1 LTPSPK
7 DSHSVNP
14 AVLDDLANNIPL
26 RSSLSLIQ
34 RGIEKESLR
43 IQGSGHLALSA
54 HPKALGSALTHP
66 EITTDYSEA
75 LLEFITPTYHSPEAA
90 LAHLD
95 DIQRFTYPA
104 LGDELLWTASMPC
117 VLSTDNEIPVAQY
130 GSSNI
135 GKMKTVY
142 RLGLGHRYGRPM
154 QTIAGIHY
162 NFSLPDSFWQQYQ
175 KLTTNSQATNLS
187 LQDFKTEQ
195 YLGMI
200 RNFRR
205 YVWLLIYLFGASPA
219 VCGSFVKGRTHSLSP
234 LTEGTLHAPFGTAL
248 RMGDLGYQ
256 SSAQESLFVSY
267 NTLSEYIESLLGALT
282 QTHPQYQKIGLSKDG
297 EYQQLSDCLLQIEN
311 EFYSTVRPK
320 RTTKSGEIPL
330 KALEER
336 GIEYIEV
343 RCIDLN
349 PYLALGA
356 DAEQL
361 RFIDTFLLF
370 CLFADSPSLD
380 QDEHLITMDNMRKV
394 VMEGRKPGLE
404 LNREGS
410 PISMQEWGAQLL
422 AEMQVMTEML
432 DSTNQQNNYRSA
444 LKQQQEKLKDS
455 SLTPS
460 ALILQDLSEQNTP
473 YFRFALKQAQIHR
486 DAYLQTP
493 LTAEQQSAYEQK
505 ALDSLAKQTV
515 LDKEEEI
522 DFGSYLA
529 SYFEQYKHI
538 GTRQD

>member
-1 LTPSPK
+1 LTLSPK
-7 DSHSVNP
+7 GPSSVNP
-14 AVLDDLANNIPL
+14 VRLDNLARNTSL
-26 RSSLSLIQ
+26 TSSLSSIQ

-43 IQGSGHLALSA
+43 IQASGHLALTP
-54 HPKALGSALTHP
+54 HPKTLGSALTHP

-75 LLEFITPTYHSPEAA
+75 LLEFITPTYCTPEAA

-95 DIQRFTYPA
+95 DIQRFTYRA

-117 VLSTDNEIPVAQY
+117 VLSSDNEIPVAQY

-175 KLTTNSQATNLS
+175 KLTDEGRDTQLS

-195 YLGMI
+195 YLAMI

-205 YVWLLIYLFGASPA
+205 HVWLLIYLFGASPA
-219 VCGSFVKGRTHSLSP
+219 VCGSFIKGREHSLSP
-234 LTEGTLHAPFGTAL
+234 LTEGTLHAPYGTAL

-267 NTLSEYIESLLGALT
+267 NTLTQYIESLRGALT
-282 QTHPQYQKIGLSKDG
+282 QPHPQYQQIGVNKDG
-297 EYQQLSDCLLQIEN
+297 KYLQLSDSLLQIEN

-320 RTTKSGEIPL
+320 RTTTSGEVPL
-330 KALEER
+330 KALQER

-343 RCIDLN
+343 RCVDLN
-349 PYLALGA
+349 PYLALGT

-370 CLFADSPSLD
+370 CLFADSPALE
-380 QDEHLITMDNMRKV
+380 QDEHITTMENMRKV

-404 LNREGS
+404 LICEGELV
-410 PISMQEWGAQLL
+410 SMQEWGTKLL
-422 AEMQVMTEML
+422 AEMQVIATML
-432 DSTNQQNNYRSA
+432 DSTNQQNDYNTA
-444 LKQQQEKLKDS
+444 LKQQQDKLKDS

-460 ALILQDLSEQNTP
+460 AKILKDLSEQNTP
-473 YFRFALKQAQIHR
+473 YFRFALKQAQLHKE
-486 DAYLQTP
+486 AYLKKP
-493 LTAEQQSAYEQK
+493 LATEQQNAYEQK
-505 ALDSLAKQTV
+505 ALDSLAKQTR
-515 LDKEEEI
+515 LDAEEQV
-522 DFGSYLA
+522 DFSSYLA
-529 SYFEQYKHI
+529 NYFEQYKHI
-538 GTRQD
+538 RSR